1 MAKQKLTASQKQ
13 QVGQFQGITGASKEQ
28 AADCLQ
34 SSSWNVEVAIN
45 LFFNSGLTGGPS
57 KDNSAALSLFERYQE
72 QQQGAILADGNKLY
86 LNFNFSSQ
94 LETLSTVAQLGLVEL
109 QPRLSQCQH
118 AGVGRFCQDLRVD
131 PSDIVM
137 LVLSWHFAAA
147 TMCEFS
153 KDEFLEGMED
163 LNCNSIESLRRKLPQ
178 LRSELKN
185 EQTFQEIYNY
195 AYGFACEKG
204 QKCLQLDTALA
215 MWHLLFAEQGWPLVK
230 SWCDFL
236 EANHKHAISKDTW
249 SQLLDFAKIV
259 RTKSDVKEFDASSNS
274 AWPYLI
280 DDFVDQLRAEAD

>member
-1 MAKQKLTASQKQ
+1 MGKHVKLTASQKQ

-28 AADCLQ
+28 AAECLQ
-34 SSSWNVEVAIN
+34 SSQWNLELAIN
-45 LFFNSGLTGGPS
+45 LFFNSGLTGGAP
-57 KDNSAALSLFERYQE
+57 KDNSAITSLYERYKD
-72 QQQGAILADGNKLY
+72 QQQDAILAEGKKHFPCPSLSLGNLW
-86 LNFNFSSQ
+86 
-94 LETLSTVAQLGLVEL
+94 
-109 QPRLSQCQH
+109 RQCQH
-118 AGVGRFCQDLRVD
+118 AGVGRFCQDLKVD

-137 LVLSWHFAAA
+137 LVLSWHFSAA

-153 KDEFLEGMED
+153 KEEFLEGVEE
-163 LNCNSIESLRRKLPQ
+163 LNCSSIDGIRRKLPQ
-178 LRSELKN
+178 LRTELKS

-215 MWHLLFAEQGWPLVK
+215 MWQLLFAEQGWPLVQT
-230 SWCDFL
+230 WCNFL

-259 RTKSDVKEFDASSNS
+259 RTEGDLKEFDASSNS

-280 DDFVDQLRAEAD
+280 DDFVDSLRAKAD